1 MRAGAATGACGTA
14 SAEADATHEAL
25 EPEGDILNDPH
36 DLGPALPCKE
46 NILDDLSTVIRE
58 MSSFIDLHGV
68 TGDVEMDA
76 DNVEVIA
83 DNGGMTRLVL
93 EDPQDLIGL
102 WIYLVEYGEDHLD
115 AEEPMRTRTLQ
126 FAGVPGAFA
135 PLEGEHPVART
146 RRILAFTQGAAD
158 HVRQNAGDHREEV
171 AIGGRACRLHS
182 IDANLRSRGRFSH
195 VAMLH
200 HPWCDVPALLT
211 LGDREEVAVE
221 GRIPRLLQIS
231 RDWDENQAGSVT
243 YSIAGCL
250 HAENAGN
257 ASAMDILRA
266 HGEMQELGLTP
277 VDGGCDA

>member
-1 MRAGAATGACGTA
+1 M
-14 SAEADATHEAL
+14 S
-25 EPEGDILNDPH
+25 DPY

-46 NILDDLSTVIRE
+46 NILDDLSKVIRE

-76 DNVEVIA
+76 DKVAVIA
-83 DNGGMTRLVL
+83 TNGGMTRLVL

-102 WIYLVEYGEDHLD
+102 WVYLIEYGDDYLD

-126 FAGVPGAFA
+126 FAGVPSAFA
-135 PLEGEHPVART
+135 QLEGEHPVART
-146 RRILAFTQGAAD
+146 RRILAFTQAAAG
-158 HVRQNAGDHREEV
+158 HVRENAAEHAEEK
-171 AIGGRACRLHS
+171 AIGAKACRLHS
-182 IDANLRSRGRFSH
+182 IDANLRSRKRFSH

-211 LGDREEVAVE
+211 LGDNEEVPIE

-243 YSIAGCL
+243 YSIAGAL

-266 HGEMQELGLTP
+266 NGEMQELGLTP